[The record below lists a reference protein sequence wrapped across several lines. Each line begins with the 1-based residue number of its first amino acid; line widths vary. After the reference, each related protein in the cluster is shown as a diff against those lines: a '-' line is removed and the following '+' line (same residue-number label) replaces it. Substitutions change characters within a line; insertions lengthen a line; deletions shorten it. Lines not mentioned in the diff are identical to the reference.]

1 MTTFSEIWDNEVS
14 ALAKACI
21 TEPKL
26 VQLISKSEDYDELSK
41 EEKEYLKS
49 ISGKIKDQ
57 YGMYYISNMIFRVEH
72 ALADDNMAMA
82 RLAIAEVYTVLN
94 SPSYFK
100 DVFQSNENDEE
111 WKNRA
116 ALRDGLCKLMHAE
129 D

>member
-26 VQLISKSEDYDELSK
+26 VQLISKSEDYELSK

-57 YGMYYISNMIFRVEH
+57 YGMYFISNMIFRVEH

-100 DVFQSNENDEE
+100 DVFQSNENNEE